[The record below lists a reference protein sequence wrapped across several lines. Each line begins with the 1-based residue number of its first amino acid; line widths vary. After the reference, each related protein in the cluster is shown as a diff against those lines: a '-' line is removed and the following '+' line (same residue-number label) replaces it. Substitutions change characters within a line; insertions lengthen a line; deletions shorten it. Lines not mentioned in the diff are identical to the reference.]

1 MLSVMELRP
10 GLTVDES
17 ALAAF
22 AVRNG
27 IIRLAVFGSVLRPD
41 FTLESDVDILVEFD
55 TSQVPG
61 LFEMA
66 AMERELDEMLG
77 RPVDLRTCRDL
88 SRYFRDDVAA
98 QARVVYAA

>member
-1 MLSVMELRP
+1 MLSPMELRP

-22 AVRNG
+22 AMRHG
-27 IIRLAVFGSVLRPD
+27 ITRLAVFGSVLRPD
-41 FTLESDVDILVEFD
+41 FTAESDVDILVEFD

-61 LFEMA
+61 LFGMA
-66 AMERELDEMLG
+66 AMERELEQMLG
-77 RPVDLRTCRDL
+77 RQVDLRTYRDL